1 MLLHYMHFADERTT
15 CALLIFQCRRRVF
28 QTSDPVVSR
37 DLFCAIFWT
46 PTNRMNTAVEAQIA
60 ARRDRIAGMPTK
72 IQKTGIIGGTKL
84 CGPRKLK
91 IAR

>member
-1 MLLHYMHFADERTT
+1 
-15 CALLIFQCRRRVF
+15 
-28 QTSDPVVSR
+28 
-37 DLFCAIFWT
+37 
-46 PTNRMNTAVEAQIA
+46 MNTAPEAQIT
-60 ARRDRIAGMPTK
+60 ARRDRIAGMSTK